1 MSDTEP
7 SDLALTLPLS
17 GVQAIEASAGTGKTY
32 ALAGIHARLI
42 VEKKL
47 QVRDILVV
55 TYTRAAADE
64 LRKRLRER
72 LTLCA
77 QIAAEPKSPADD
89 AGKADVRFC
98 RKLIARA
105 LDDGEPRELLLRRL
119 RLAALS
125 LDEAQIS
132 TVHAFCERALREQV
146 WRAGVQAAE
155 GKLIDI
161 KPMLGTL
168 AADLW
173 RERATG
179 ADAQGWYALTAVAK
193 SADGFADLMQELCDA
208 QSVLEP
214 DVAESAE
221 RLRERIA
228 QGDSA
233 CRSLGDIWRT
243 RGAAA
248 MTVLIEH
255 ARGVHLNLS
264 SYPPERIATEARA
277 LTDAFASGAQPD
289 TKLLARYTSA
299 AIEAKR
305 NKQGRPLP
313 PQLFFAAAQTTI
325 VELEQADDARRQL
338 GLLIL
343 RDCAH
348 ELRRRLQHQ
357 QRDVHGYTYDDLISR
372 LHESVRGAH
381 GMATAKALA
390 KRFPAALVDECQDSD
405 ARQFEVFSAI
415 YQQRGLLALVGDPK
429 QSIYRF
435 RGGDV
440 HAYLDAREH
449 ADARHALDRNFRS
462 TPALIGAF
470 NRLYRDAGDAAFDS
484 RHIRYEPVQPGGSAC
499 DDDLLIEGVAPP
511 PLCFWQADAASSKAD
526 AELTL
531 AAGCAEE
538 IVHLLVLARSGTAQ
552 LRREQDDGSTRYAA
566 LRAEDLAVL
575 VARHD
580 EATVMQRA
588 LSARGV
594 PSVVVSRASVFA
606 SDTARELVNLLR
618 ALDSFDPAR
627 LRGVLSSRLLG
638 NTQAGIA
645 ALRSDATAWHEQAA
659 RFAQWRE
666 RWREHG
672 VLALVEIVAEESA
685 ARLLAHV
692 DGERCLTNLLH
703 LAELLQEAE
712 RERDGA
718 RALID
723 WLQQRIAYADKER
736 EEEQLRLESDAG
748 RVHIVTVH
756 ASKGLEYPIVF
767 LPFAALRRKPRSM
780 PRYTRFARTQR
791 IVHVCGV
798 GDDGQAKAVERSE
811 AQAEASRLL
820 YVALTRARVRCYV
833 AWGEIGQ
840 GEPPALANL
849 LLAGADSRQ
858 TSVSA
863 RIAELAASAPE
874 LIACAPLPVPTP
886 QRPPGPDLTRLAPA
900 RQMRERVH
908 EWRRSHSFS
917 GLSAGA
923 RETLRGSTDIAG
935 GEDERNVV
943 ASAIDAPTVPTVLR
957 GTRFGTAFHELLEKV
972 DFAVWRDWTASS
984 PPPAQRELVDRLLH
998 RYALDSSD
1006 DKSAARAVVV
1016 QLIAATLNAPL
1027 PLGARLVDLAP
1038 TEHRAE
1044 MPFHFAIR
1052 SGDAQ
1057 PWLARMQADG
1067 YVQARTHFALEGNR
1081 LAGLMT
1087 GVLDLVVLHGAR
1099 WWVIDYKTN
1108 LLGTNAA
1115 ADYAPARLA
1124 SAVREGEYDLQYL
1137 IYLTALHRWL
1147 KTRLGAA
1154 YDYERDIGGALYLFV
1169 RGLDREGVN
1178 GVHWDK
1184 PPAALIEALDEML
1197 KAPAEI
1203 AA

>member
-1 MSDTEP
+1 MSDAAPT
-7 SDLALTLPLS
+7 DLALTLPLF

-77 QIAAEPKSPADD
+77 QIAAEHESPADD
-89 AGKADVRFC
+89 AGKAEVGFC
-98 RKLIARA
+98 RQLIARA
-105 LDDGEPRELLLRRL
+105 LADGELRELLLRRL

-132 TVHAFCERALREQV
+132 TVHAFCERALREQA

-161 KPMLGTL
+161 KPLLGTL

-193 SADGFADLMQELCDA
+193 SADGFAELMKELCDA

-214 DVAESAE
+214 EVAESAGL
-221 RLRERIA
+221 LRERIA

-233 CRSLGDIWRT
+233 RRSLGEIWREH
-243 RGAAA
+243 GAAA
-248 MTVLIEH
+248 MTALIEH
-255 ARGVHLNLS
+255 ARGDHINLN
-264 SYPPERIATEARA
+264 SYPQEKIAHEARTLA
-277 LTDAFASGAQPD
+277 AAFASGAQPD
-289 TKLLARYTSA
+289 TRLLARYTSA

-305 NKQGRPLP
+305 KKHGRPLP
-313 PQLFFAAAQTTI
+313 PQRFFEATQATVAEMENADHAQ
-325 VELEQADDARRQL
+325 RQL

-343 RDCAH
+343 RDCAQ
-348 ELRRRLQHQ
+348 ELRRRLQRQ
-357 QRDVHGYTYDDLISR
+357 QRDVRGYTYDDLISR
-372 LHESVRGAH
+372 LHESVCGAH
-381 GMATAKALA
+381 GTATAKALA

-405 ARQFEVFSAI
+405 ARQFDIFFAI
-415 YQQRGLLALVGDPK
+415 YEQRGLLALVGDPK

-435 RGGDV
+435 RGSDV
-440 HAYLDAREH
+440 RAYLDARAR
-449 ADARHALDRNFRS
+449 ADARHALDHNFRS
-462 TPALIGAF
+462 TPALIGAY

-484 RHIRYEPVQPGGSAC
+484 AEIRYEPVQPGGTAH
-499 DDDLLIEGVAPP
+499 DDDLLIEGVAPA

-526 AELTL
+526 AALAL

-538 IVHLLVLARSGTAQ
+538 IVRLLVLACSGTAQ
-552 LRREQDDGSTRYAA
+552 LRRKRDDGSIQHAA
-566 LRAEDLAVL
+566 LHAEDLAVL

-580 EATVMQRA
+580 EATIMQRS

-594 PSVVVSRASVFA
+594 PSVVVSRESVFA

-638 NTQAGIA
+638 CTQAGIA
-645 ALRSDATAWHEQAA
+645 ALHGDATAWHEQAA

-672 VLALVEIVAEESA
+672 VLALVEIVAEEAA
-685 ARLLAHV
+685 ARLLAYV

-723 WLQQRIAYADKER
+723 WLQQRIVYADKER

-767 LPFAALRRKPRSM
+767 LPFAALRRNPRNVPS
-780 PRYTRFARTQR
+780 YTRFAGTQR

-798 GDDGQAKAVERSE
+798 GDDGQAKAVERGE
-811 AQAEASRLL
+811 AQAEALRLL
-820 YVALTRARVRCYV
+820 YVALTRSRARCYV
-833 AWGEIGQ
+833 AWGEIGR

-849 LLAGADSRQ
+849 LLAGADSKQ
-858 TSVSA
+858 ASVSA
-863 RIAELAASAPE
+863 RLAELGAAAQE
-874 LIACAPLPVPTP
+874 LIACSPLPVPTS
-886 QRPPGPDLTRLAPA
+886 QRLPGPDLTRLAPA
-900 RQMRERVH
+900 RQIRERVH

-923 RETLRGSTDIAG
+923 RATLRSDPDVAG
-935 GEDERNVV
+935 GEDERNV
-943 ASAIDAPTVPTVLR
+943 AATAIDSPTVPTVLR
-957 GTRFGTAFHELLEKV
+957 GTRFGTAFHELMEKV
-972 DFAVWRDWTASS
+972 DFSAWRDWHAPS
-984 PPPAQRELVDRLLH
+984 PPLTQRELVDRILH
-998 RYALDSSD
+998 RYAFDSID
-1006 DKSAARAVVV
+1006 DKSAARAVFV

-1027 PLGARLVDLAP
+1027 PLGARLADLAP

-1044 MPFHFAIR
+1044 MPFHFAMR
-1052 SGDAQ
+1052 GGDAQ

-1087 GVLDLVVLHGAR
+1087 GVLDLVVFHDAR

-1108 LLGTNAA
+1108 LLGGNTAE
-1115 ADYAPARLA
+1115 DYAPARLA
-1124 SAVREGEYDLQYL
+1124 TAVREGEYDLQYL

-1147 KTRLGAA
+1147 KARLGAA

-1169 RGLDREGVN
+1169 RGLDREDVN
-1178 GVHWDK
+1178 GVHRDK
-1184 PPAALIEALDEML
+1184 PPEALIEALDEMM

>member
-1 MSDTEP
+1 
-7 SDLALTLPLS
+7 
-17 GVQAIEASAGTGKTY
+17 AGTGKTY

-72 LTLCA
+72 LTLCTR
-77 QIAAEPKSPADD
+77 IAAEPESPADD
-89 AGKADVRFC
+89 AEKAEVSFC
-98 RKLIARA
+98 RKLIAKA
-105 LDDGEPRELLLRRL
+105 LEEGEPRELLLRRL

-132 TVHAFCERALREQV
+132 TVHAFCERALREQA

-179 ADAQGWYALTAVAK
+179 ADAQGWYALLTVTK
-193 SADGFADLMQELCDA
+193 SADGFVDLMQELCDA

-221 RLRERIA
+221 LLRERIA

-233 CRSLGDIWRT
+233 LRALGEIWREH
-243 RGAAA
+243 GPAA
-248 MTVLIEH
+248 MTALIEH
-255 ARGVHLNLS
+255 ARDGHIKLN
-264 SYPPERIATEARA
+264 SYAPEKTAHEARA
-277 LTDAFASGAQPD
+277 LAEAFASGAQPD
-289 TKLLARYTSA
+289 RKVLSRYTSA
-299 AIEAKR
+299 EIKAKQR
-305 NKQGRPLP
+305 KQGRSLP
-313 PQLFFAAAQTTI
+313 PQLFFAAAQTT
-325 VELEQADDARRQL
+325 VAELERADDAQRLL

-343 RDCAH
+343 RDCAD
-348 ELRRRLQHQ
+348 ELHRRLQRQ
-357 QRDVHGYTYDDLISR
+357 QRDVGGYTYDDLISR
-372 LHESVRGAH
+372 LHESVCGAH
-381 GMATAKALA
+381 GAATAKALA

-405 ARQFEVFSAI
+405 AHQFEIFFAI
-415 YQQRGLLALVGDPK
+415 YEQRGLLALVGDPK

-435 RGGDV
+435 RGSDV
-440 HAYLDAREH
+440 HAYLDARAR

-470 NRLYRDAGDAAFDS
+470 NRLYRDAGEAAFDS
-484 RHIRYEPVQPGGSAC
+484 GEIRYEPVQPGGTAR
-499 DDDLLIEGVAPP
+499 DDDLLIEGVAPV

-526 AELTL
+526 AALTL

-538 IVHLLVLARSGTAQ
+538 IVHLLMLARGGAAQ
-552 LRREQDDGSTRYAA
+552 LRRKQDDGSIQHAA

-606 SDTARELVNLLR
+606 SDTARELLNLLR

-685 ARLLAHV
+685 ARLLAHA
-692 DGERCLTNLLH
+692 DGERCVTNLLH

-756 ASKGLEYPIVF
+756 AAKGLEYPIVF
-767 LPFAALRRKPRSM
+767 LPFAALRRSPRNVPS
-780 PRYTRFARTQR
+780 YTRFARTQR

-798 GDDGQAKAVERSE
+798 GDDGQAKAVERGE
-811 AQAEASRLL
+811 AQAEALRLL

-833 AWGEIGQ
+833 AWGEIGR
-840 GEPPALANL
+840 GEPPAFANL
-849 LLAGADSRQ
+849 LLAGTDPSKAESS
-858 TSVSA
+858 TSASVSA
-863 RIAELAASAPE
+863 RLAELAASVPE
-874 LIACAPLPVPTP
+874 LIACSPLPVPTS
-886 QRPPGPDLTRLAPA
+886 QRLPGPDLTKLAPA
-900 RQMRERVH
+900 RQIRERVH

-935 GEDERNVV
+935 GEDERNV
-943 ASAIDAPTVPTVLR
+943 AAAAIDAPTVPTVLR

-972 DFAVWRDWTASS
+972 DFSAWRDWHA
-984 PPPAQRELVDRLLH
+984 PPPPPTQRELVDRILH
-998 RYALDSSD
+998 RYAFDGID
-1006 DKSAARAVVV
+1006 DKSAARAVFV
-1016 QLIAATLNAPL
+1016 QLVAATLNAPL
-1027 PLGARLVDLAP
+1027 PLGARLADLAP

-1044 MPFHFAIR
+1044 MPFHLAMR
-1052 SGDAQ
+1052 SADAQ
-1057 PWLARMQADG
+1057 SWLARMQADG
-1067 YVQARTHFALEGNR
+1067 YVQARSHFALEGNR

-1087 GVLDLVVLHGAR
+1087 GVLDLVVLHDAR

-1115 ADYAPARLA
+1115 QDYAPVRLTT
-1124 SAVREGEYDLQYL
+1124 AVREGEYDLQYL

-1147 KTRLGAA
+1147 KMRLGAA

-1169 RGLDREGVN
+1169 RGLDRGGVN
-1178 GVHWDK
+1178 GVHQDK

-1197 KAPAEI
+1197 APPVEI